1 MGGKTTNSSGVR
13 ERNGRIEIDFYY
25 RGIRC
30 RESLPLEPTPKN
42 LKYAAQLRA
51 AILFE
56 ISQDKFDYAKYFPE
70 SKKLSTFIPT
80 DNQITCREL
89 FQIQM
94 ELYQRRYDNGNLS
107 KSSIHNY
114 TKEFRAHLVPYFG
127 NMKVIEVTPQ
137 DIRRWLYAFN
147 HASKTINNAL
157 IPLRKAFKTAVDD
170 GIIKNSPLDDI
181 NVADIIK
188 DVSKTKLDVIDPFS
202 EQEKELIINTA
213 EGQIKNLFQF
223 AFWSGLRTGEL
234 IALRWQD
241 INFKAGIISVS
252 KNITLYSEKTPKTK
266 SGIRKVTILP
276 KAREALNK
284 QFIFTGHF
292 NDFVFH
298 NPNTNKRWLDAG
310 KIRNAWCSVLAKC
323 GVRYRYP
330 YQMRHTYASTLLS
343 NGENLAWI
351 ATQMGHINTEMV
363 IRNYGKFIPDDSL
376 ENGYKLKGKY

>member
-1 MGGKTTNSSGVR
+1 VGGKTTVSGVR

-25 RGIRC
+25 LGMRC
-30 RESLPLEPTPKN
+30 RETLPLEPTPKN

-56 ISQDKFDYAKYFPE
+56 INKGNFDYSKYFPN
-70 SKKLSTFIPT
+70 SKKLSILVPA
-80 DNQITCREL
+80 DNPMLCREL
-89 FQIQM
+89 FNIQL
-94 ELYQRRYDNGNLS
+94 ELYKRRYENGNLS

-114 TKEFRAHLVPYFG
+114 TKEFRAHLMPYFG
-127 NMKVIEVTPQ
+127 NMKVAGVTPQ

-157 IPLRKAFKTAVDD
+157 IPLRKAFKTAIDE
-170 GIIKNSPLDDI
+170 GIIKTSPLDDI
-181 NVADIIK
+181 NVADIVK

-202 EQEKELIINTA
+202 DQEKELIINTA
-213 EGQIKNLFQF
+213 EGQLKNLFQF
-223 AFWSGLRTGEL
+223 GFWSGLRTGEL

-241 INFKAGIISVS
+241 INFKTGVVSVS
-252 KNITLYSEKTPKTK
+252 KNITLYAEKAPKTK
-266 SGIRKVTILP
+266 SGIRKVTMLP
-276 KAREALNK
+276 KAREALTQ
-284 QFIFTGHF
+284 QFIFTGEY

-298 NPNTNKRWLDAG
+298 NPSTNKRWLDAG
-310 KIRNAWCSVLAKC
+310 KIRNAWRSVLMKC
-323 GVRYRYP
+323 RVRYRYP
-330 YQMRHTYASTLLS
+330 YQMRHTYASTLLT

-351 ATQMGHINTEMV
+351 ATQMGHVNTEMV